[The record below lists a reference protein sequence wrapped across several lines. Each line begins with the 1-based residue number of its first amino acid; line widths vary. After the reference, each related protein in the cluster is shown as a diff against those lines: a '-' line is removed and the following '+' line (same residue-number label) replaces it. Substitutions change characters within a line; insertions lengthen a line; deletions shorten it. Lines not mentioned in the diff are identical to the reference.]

1 MALSAKTTSYEGFF
15 AVRITDRNFGS
26 GVGDWPDDRRW
37 PFDFFY
43 DDDKLAEGEYELV
56 GIEVLDVSLITDE
69 WLTELEKLDLPR
81 IDVPEANLYDATF
94 AEVLRWARKTNSSRY
109 EQAAG

>member
-1 MALSAKTTSYEGFF
+1 MALRAETRSYEGFF
-15 AVRITDRNFGS
+15 AVRITDRRYS
-26 GVGDWPDDRRW
+26 AGVGSYPDDRDW

-43 DDDKLAEGEYELV
+43 DDEKLANGEHELV

-69 WLTELEKLDLPR
+69 CLVELEKLDLPR
-81 IDVPEANLYDATF
+81 IDVPEANLKDASF
-94 AEVLRWARKTNSSRY
+94 ADVLRWARKTYPSRY

>member
-1 MALSAKTTSYEGFF
+1 MALNAITSHYEGFF
-15 AVRITDRNFGS
+15 AVHVADRHYS
-26 GVGDWPDDRRW
+26 AGVGSYPDDRDW

-43 DDDKLAEGEYELV
+43 DDDKLAKGEYELV

-94 AEVLRWARKTNSSRY
+94 ADVLRWARKTYPSRY